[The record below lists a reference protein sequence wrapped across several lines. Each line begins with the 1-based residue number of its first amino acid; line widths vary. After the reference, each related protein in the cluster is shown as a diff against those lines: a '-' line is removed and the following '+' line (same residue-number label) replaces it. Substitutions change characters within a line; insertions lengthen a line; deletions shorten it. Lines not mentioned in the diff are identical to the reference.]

1 MNSHH
6 RRITQWLLA
15 TLLVLCGT
23 MSLTSCSDDDIVV
36 IDDGQ
41 DQQDVLLIIFD
52 TDIGSST
59 DDLFSLEML
68 HRYQDEGRC
77 KLLGVIV
84 NREGEDYA
92 ACADVV
98 NTYFGHGDVPIGLV
112 EDGVPNPHIFIQY
125 LPMISLISG
134 PRMSTSSFHRWRWV

>member
-41 DQQDVLLIIFD
+41 DQQDVPLIIFD

-77 KLLGVIV
+77 
-84 NREGEDYA
+84 
-92 ACADVV
+92 
-98 NTYFGHGDVPIGLV
+98 
-112 EDGVPNPHIFIQY
+112 
-125 LPMISLISG
+125 
-134 PRMSTSSFHRWRWV
+134 

>member
-1 MNSHH
+1 
-6 RRITQWLLA
+6 
-15 TLLVLCGT
+15 

-41 DQQDVLLIIFD
+41 DQQDVPLIIFD

-112 EDGVPNPHIFIQY
+112 EDGVPNPRIFIDYRQLPQY
-125 LPMISLISG
+125 KTKDGKLMSATSTG
-134 PRMSTSSFHRWRWV
+134 PTATPSNRFI